1 MCLFSRVT
9 HVQIVMG
16 ATLRLDRLNFPL
28 ATLIAAVNAASG
40 THLVTQW
47 LQGLCAQLLCGN
59 VVGPVLGGVVVV
71 PALSSEVAAV
81 FPLATPMRNDAAT
94 RHGVVLTERS
104 ENVDALFHKL
114 HAVTTLLDTSETTGV
129 RGPFS
134 CVLVQLSAANVGSL
148 SSVLNAIKDTGLVT
162 PRATYM
168 VYK

>member
-81 FPLATPMRNDAAT
+81 FPLATPMRNDAPT
-94 RHGVVLTERS
+94 RHGMVLMES
-104 ENVDALFHKL
+104 PENVDALFNKL
-114 HAVTTLLDTSETTGV
+114 HAVTLPDTNETTGV
-129 RGPFS
+129 KGPFS
-134 CVLVQLSAANVGSL
+134 CVLVQVSPANVGCL
-148 SSVLNAIKDTGLVT
+148 SSVLNAIKAGGLVT

-168 VYK
+168 VYKY